1 MGIST
6 ITKREQQK
14 QERYTTCSSVCT
26 TNTTTTYNT
35 NRNET
40 SKLLTKTDGERTAKN
55 GKRTAQE

>member
-26 TNTTTTYNT
+26 TNTTTYNT